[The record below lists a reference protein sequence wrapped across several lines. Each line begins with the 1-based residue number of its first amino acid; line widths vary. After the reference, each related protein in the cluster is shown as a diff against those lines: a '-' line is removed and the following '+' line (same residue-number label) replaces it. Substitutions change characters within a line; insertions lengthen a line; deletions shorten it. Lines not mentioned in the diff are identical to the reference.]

1 MKPRINPKFLRTTG
15 ILFLASIVGC
25 VSNYAPAPGDLA
37 LKGTL
42 SAQLIST
49 SPSGQTSGTFNTLSY
64 NVAGLP
70 AILSSSDPTKN
81 TAYISCLIRGYDIV
95 HVQEDFNYHAT
106 LYDSCDNH
114 PYRSPT
120 SGGVPFGSGLN
131 QLSNFPYSDFD
142 RVTWTN
148 RVGPDALTPKG
159 FTMARTWIAPGV
171 AVDLYNLHAQAGQS
185 TVGGASSF
193 DETALSASRS
203 DISQLLAYIAE
214 NSAGNAVV
222 IFGDTNAR
230 YTRPG
235 QNVRDILAAGFRDVW
250 IDTVRGGAVP
260 DLGAPA
266 LTNCG
271 TTYAAPDCE
280 IVDKVFYRSNAFVN
294 LSPAAYVLDTAKFT
308 NPDTGLPLSD
318 HPPLEARWNIQTA
331 ANRGMSDQF
340 GGPHGKNYNDSNLLP
355 AIPRVSKVFLRAGS
369 RVDSLGAVLSDNST
383 IVHGGTGGTYKELA
397 LSGGEYVRSL
407 YVCSG
412 KKNDTT
418 RIFYA
423 RYTTSTGRTLT
434 GGSATADCTTFSAP
448 TGSAIVGF
456 HGRSGNE
463 IDKVGVIYAPAP

>member
-1 MKPRINPKFLRTTG
+1 MKSNIHQRFLLNAG
-15 ILFLASIVGC
+15 LLFLAGTLGC
-25 VSNYAPAPGDLA
+25 INNNAPVTGDLV
-37 LKGTL
+37 LTGSV
-42 SAQLIST
+42 SAQLVST
-49 SPSGQTSGTFNTLSY
+49 SPLGQTTGTFNTLSY

-81 TAYISCLIRGYDIV
+81 TAYISCLVRGYDVV

-131 QLSNFPYSDFD
+131 QLSNFKYTDFD
-142 RVTWTN
+142 RITWTN

-193 DETALSASRS
+193 DETALASSRS

-214 NSAGNAVV
+214 NSAGNAVI

-230 YTRPG
+230 YTRAG

-260 DLGAPA
+260 DLGTAA

-271 TTYAAPDCE
+271 ATYAAPDCE
-280 IVDKVFYRSNAFVN
+280 IVDKVFYRGNAFIN
-294 LSPAAYVLDTAKFT
+294 LTPAAYVLDTAKFT

-331 ANRGMSDQF
+331 ANRSMSDQF
-340 GGPHGKNYNDSNLLP
+340 GGPHGRNYNDVNLLP
-355 AIPRVSKVFLRAGS
+355 ASPRISRIFMRAGS
-369 RVDSLGAVLSDNST
+369 RIDSLGAVLSDNST
-383 IVHGGTGGTYKELA
+383 LVHGGSGGTHRELA
-397 LSGGEYVRSL
+397 LSGGEYVKSL

-423 RYTTSTGRTLT
+423 RYATSAGRTLS
-434 GGSATADCTTFSAP
+434 GGSGTADCTTFTAP
-448 TGSAIVGF
+448 AGSAIVGF
-456 HGRSGNE
+456 HGRSGDE